1 MDCSQEVFDKLWN
14 GNVDQECK
22 EFVYNDAIDELEPV
36 GKFYIAFSEIKK
48 KHLDDWNELDNWIQD
63 LGLGLNLEHIDKFTE
78 YAIENMSPRQA
89 VRWCTKSSELT
100 SDIDE
105 LEKLVAQAY
114 SDYTISAD
122 NWGVGCIEL
131 TDGNRVLFLIFDGG
145 GGLTFENEP
154 DFYVTKSLD
163 DLTETQGYYSS
174 KPTITYE
181 LHFQENCSD
190 WYVGTWEKDA
200 VEDVH
205 KKGDFYQ
212 ALMAFFQVIKPH
224 QDQKDPDEYA
234 SMHDFLVNVLEDN
247 IDEFDSYLE
256 AMEEAQIGGNW
267 WCSLVRIES
276 GIASGNKSLVLNF
289 MGSYDPDKGY
299 LYDSDYA
306 HNEDFQDVL
315 NDHAIYFKELS
326 DAEIESVKAS
336 FNQPNCWGVSMEIG
350 GPFN

>member
-22 EFVYNDAIDELEPV
+22 EFVYTDAIDELEPV

-78 YAIENMSPRQA
+78 YAIENMSPRQT
-89 VRWCTKSSELT
+89 VRWSTKSSELT

-174 KPTITYE
+174 EPTITYE
-181 LHFQENCSD
+181 LHFCETTED
-190 WYVGTWEKDA
+190 WYVVTWEEDA

-205 KKGDFYQ
+205 KKEDFYQ
-212 ALMAFFQVIKPH
+212 ALMAFFKKIKPL
-224 QDQKDPDEYA
+224 QEQTLMNTDMQ
-234 SMHDFLVNVLEDN
+234 DFLVDVLEDY
-247 IDEFDSYLE
+247 IEECDSYLE
-256 AMEEAQIGGNW
+256 AMEKALILAQLS
-267 WCSLVRIES
+267 CTLMRIENGDLS
-276 GIASGNKSLVLNF
+276 QVISF
-289 MGSYDPDKGY
+289 MGSYDPDKDY
-299 LYDSDYA
+299 LYDTHSFDSRLS
-306 HNEDFQDVL
+306 FQSFLDC
-315 NDHAIYFKELS
+315 NAIYFKELS
-326 DAEIESVKAS
+326 DAQIESVKAS
-336 FNQPNCWGVSMEIG
+336 FNQPNCWGLDIE
-350 GPFN
+350 